1 MKQIYSYK
9 YPIQSIFSV
18 LVRFLDCNYNPVKL
32 ISCHFYVAEI
42 PFSVKPV
49 EKTEKECQLE
59 AELKKV
65 EDEYKA
71 TREKVNELREVFY
84 DELGRRLDIARITI
98 CKYYFQVFVTTFFRM
113 NTHQVKL

>member
-1 MKQIYSYK
+1 MS
-9 YPIQSIFSV
+9 
-18 LVRFLDCNYNPVKL
+18 LDFEKF
-32 ISCHFYVAEI
+32 ISRL
-42 PFSVKPV
+42 VKPV

-84 DELGRRLDIARITI
+84 DELGRRLDSAQVTI
-98 CKYYFQVFVTTFFRM
+98 CKYYFRAFATFFRL
-113 NTHQVKL
+113 NSLDTK